1 MSTNVGQAFQPDNSA
16 PRAAVRLESLT
27 YGPRSRRQFLLEA
40 GGGLGAIALTSLL
53 ANGLRASTTTSNPLA
68 VQPPHFAARAKS
80 VIWCFLDGGPSH
92 IDLFDPKPE
101 LTRLDGQ
108 PLPNSFNR
116 PVTAMGRTAYTPL
129 LASRRA
135 FRQHGQSG
143 TWVSDWYP
151 EIARHVDDLAVIRS
165 CYADGLNHVGS
176 VCQMNTGS
184 ILGGRP
190 CLGSWA
196 IYGLGSENADLP
208 GFVVL
213 ADYPEE
219 PPGGNRNWGTGFM
232 PATYQGTKF
241 REGDSPILYLTKYLT
256 KGTGPFLRNPA
267 ASREDASS
275 KMDPSPLSVSERAKL
290 DFIQQLN
297 RRHQH
302 PRPDDDQLAARI
314 AAYELAYRMQ
324 AAAPEAVDLR
334 QETEETRRLYGLE
347 QKETERMGRNCLLA
361 RRLVER
367 GVRFVQIYSG
377 SGSKWDAHSNVEG
390 NHAKYC
396 RESDRPIAGLLADL
410 KRRGLLE
417 STLVIW
423 GGEFGRTPMSE
434 SGNGRD
440 HNPYGFTMWL
450 AGGGVRGG
458 ITHGATDALG
468 LYAVENK
475 VHVHDLHA
483 TILHLLGLD
492 HESLTFAHN
501 GQQERLTMV
510 SGAVVEAILA

>member
-1 MSTNVGQAFQPDNSA
+1 MITTMADHSPH
-16 PRAAVRLESLT
+16 RALPT
-27 YGPRSRRQFLLEA
+27 SRREFLLKA
-40 GGGLGAIALTSLL
+40 GGGFGALALTSLL
-53 ANGLRASTTTSNPLA
+53 VDGVRASQNPLA
-68 VQPPHFAARAKS
+68 ARPPHFAPRAKS

-108 PLPNSFNR
+108 PLPDSFTR

-129 LASRRA
+129 LASQRA

-151 EIARHVDDLAVIRS
+151 EIAQHVDEMAVIRS

-184 ILGGRP
+184 VLGGRP

-213 ADYPEE
+213 SDYPEE

-232 PATYQGTKF
+232 PATYQGTRF
-241 REGDSPILYLTKYLT
+241 REGESPILYLTPAI
-256 KGTGPFLRNPA
+256 KGTGPFLQSA
-267 ASREDASS
+267 GALSEDGSV
-275 KMDPSPLSVSERAKL
+275 KMDLSPLLPADAQRQRAKL

-297 RRHQH
+297 RSHRQH
-302 PRPDDDQLAARI
+302 RPEDDQLEARI

-334 QETEETRRLYGLE
+334 DETEKTLGLYGVG

-390 NHAKYC
+390 NHARYC
-396 RESDRPIAGLLADL
+396 HESDRPIAGLLADL

-440 HNPYGFTMWL
+440 HNPYGFTMWM
-450 AGGGVRGG
+450 AGGGIRGG
-458 ITHGATDALG
+458 VTYGTTDALG
-468 LYAVENK
+468 LYAVENR

-483 TILHLLGLD
+483 TILHLLGLE
-492 HESLTFAHN
+492 HESLTFPHN

-510 SGAVVEAILA
+510 SGEVVTAIIA